1 MGLLFVPIALLILFV
16 LVLLPIMGVA
26 AVVFGVVR
34 EMPWILILLGLWIL
48 LRPHVGS
55 RRQRRSDVSYRER
68 RRRHQ
73 EAPSVSAAQPVV
85 ATVEAKVVPTKREL
99 PIDVQVK
106 VDQIKHKADMLLGYA
121 DRFPPFSHDLHL
133 VRQTAADYL
142 PRTLDT
148 YLALPGTADPV
159 VDGGGSTALMELRA
173 QLDLL
178 DSKLDEIAQ
187 DLQRQDL
194 DRLLANRRFLE
205 DRFRPVDVGTTQDA
219 A

>member
-34 EMPWILILLGLWIL
+34 EMPWILVRLGLWIL

-55 RRQRRSDVSYRER
+55 RRHRRSDVSYRER

-73 EAPSVSAAQPVV
+73 EAPSMSAAQPVV

-159 VDGGGSTALMELRA
+159 VDGGGSTELMELRA

-187 DLQRQDL
+187 DLQ
-194 DRLLANRRFLE
+194 
-205 DRFRPVDVGTTQDA
+205 
-219 A
+219 

>member
-1 MGLLFVPIALLILFV
+1 MWLLFMPFAALLIIAI
-16 LVLLPIMGVA
+16 VLLPILGVA
-26 AVVFGVVR
+26 AVIVGVLR
-34 EMPWILILLGLWIL
+34 EMPWILILVGLWIL
-48 LRPHVGS
+48 LRPNRGS
-55 RRQRRSDVSYRER
+55 HHRRADVSYRER
-68 RRRHQ
+68 RHRRRQ
-73 EAPSVSAAQPVV
+73 DAPAEPAAQPVAAV
-85 ATVEAKVVPTKREL
+85 TQTEPEAPRREL

-106 VDQIKHKADMLLGYA
+106 VEQIKSKADMLLGYA

-142 PRTLDT
+142 PRTIDT
-148 YLALPGTADPV
+148 YLALPGNSDPV
-159 VDGGGSTALMELRA
+159 LAGNGSTALMELRA

-205 DRFRPVDVGTTQDA
+205 DRFRPIDLGTSPGPA
-219 A
+219 